1 MSQENVDLTLEN
13 FARFQAGDSTWENYI
28 HPEIEWDF
36 SAYPLADIPSRG
48 RGREEVLTEVIATYY
63 SGWRGYE
70 AQISEIID
78 AGDDVVVI
86 QHEVVRV
93 GDSDAPLERD
103 TFHVWTIR
111 DRKWVGWR
119 IYPDRES
126 ALEAVGL
133 RR

>member
-1 MSQENVDLTLEN
+1 MKAS
-13 FARFQAGDSTWENYI
+13 ARFQAGDTKWKNVL

-48 RGREEVLTEVIATYY
+48 RGREDVLTQVIDTYY

-70 AQISEIID
+70 AEITEVIE

-93 GDSDAPLERD
+93 ADSDVPLERD

-111 DRKWVGWR
+111 DRRWVRWR
-119 IYPDRES
+119 IFPDRDS
-126 ALEAVGL
+126 ALEAAGL
-133 RR
+133 RE